1 MLHERALHLEGPDAV
16 TRALDDVVVA
26 THEETVA
33 VGVAPRHVVQVVVL
47 PAHGLARALLVAI
60 VPHEQSRRVRLL
72 EPRHADGALLAVGHL
87 DAVVVQQLD
96 VQKRRRL
103 AHGTR
108 TRVDPRER
116 RQQHRTLGL
125 AEALAD
131 PLARQT
137 LPRQRDLG
145 VQRLARRG
153 EVVHARQVVG
163 AHVLLQHEAVHRRR
177 RAERGQLVVLDLL
190 QQLRGHEL
198 VHVVGEDGGAGDPL
212 AVDLAPAELRP
223 AAVGHAHVQR
233 VLFHLLPVLRG
244 DDMAQRV
251 GEVVAHRF
259 RHARG
264 A

>member
-1 MLHERALHLEGPDAV
+1 MAPSSPSGTSMPSSSSSLMFKAGEGLPWNPDAGRP
-16 TRALDDVVVA
+16 TGTSPA
-26 THEETVA
+26 
-33 VGVAPRHVVQVVVL
+33 AP
-47 PAHGLARALLVAI
+47 
-60 VPHEQSRRVRLL
+60 
-72 EPRHADGALLAVGHL
+72 
-87 DAVVVQQLD
+87 
-96 VQKRRRL
+96 
-103 AHGTR
+103 
-108 TRVDPRER
+108 DPRSGR
-116 RQQHRTLGL
+116 S
-125 AEALAD
+125 LAD

>member
-1 MLHERALHLEGPDAV
+1 MLHEGALHLEGPDAV
-16 TRALDDVVVA
+16 ARALDDVVVA
-26 THEETVA
+26 AHEEAVA

-47 PAHGLARALLVAI
+47 PAHGLARAVLVAV
-60 VPHEQSRRVRLL
+60 VPHEQARRISLL
-72 EPRHADGALLAVGHL
+72 EPRHADGALLAVGHFV
-87 DAVVVQQLD
+87 AVVVQQLD
-96 VQKRRRL
+96 VQKRRGL
-103 AHGTR
+103 AHGAR
-108 TRVDPRER
+108 ARVDPGKR
-116 RQQHRTLGL
+116 RQQHRAFGL

-137 LPRQRDLG
+137 LPSQRDLG

-163 AHVLLQHEAVHRRR
+163 AHVLLQHETVHGGR

-233 VLFHLLPVLRG
+233 VLLHLLPVLRG
-244 DDMAQRV
+244 DD
-251 GEVVAHRF
+251 VA
-259 RHARG
+259 
-264 A
+264 